1 MSRLRLLI
9 AKDIR
14 ELLASRAFWLLLLV
28 VGFLVGHAFLTATE
42 TYAELSGAAGGTPVL
57 AQGLNPLDGIVRPTF
72 GAYTLA
78 VTLLLPFVAIR
89 LIANE
94 RQSGAMRLLLQ
105 APVSRAKIILSKLV
119 VLTLAWLVAM
129 LPGFVALAQ
138 WRLAGGHLHAA
149 EVSSVAIG
157 HVAVALIAIGVA
169 LA

>member
-28 VGFLVGHAFLTATE
+28 VGFLVGHAFLTAAN

-57 AQGLNPLDGIVRPTF
+57 AQGLNPLDGIVRPSF

-94 RQSGAMRLLLQ
+94 RQSGAARLLLQ
-105 APVSRAKIILSKLV
+105 APVSRA
-119 VLTLAWLVAM
+119 
-129 LPGFVALAQ
+129 
-138 WRLAGGHLHAA
+138 
-149 EVSSVAIG
+149 
-157 HVAVALIAIGVA
+157 
-169 LA
+169 

>member
-28 VGFLVGHAFLTATE
+28 VGFLVGHAFLTAAN

-57 AQGLNPLDGIVRPTF
+57 AQGLDPLDGIVRPTF

-89 LIANE
+89 LLANE
-94 RQSGAMRLLLQ
+94 RQSGAARLLIQ
-105 APVSRAKIILSKLV
+105 GRTSRAAIILSKLI
-119 VLTLAWLVAM
+119 VLKLAWIVAM
-129 LPGFVALAQ
+129 TPAFVALVL
-138 WRLAGGHLHAA
+138 WRLDGGHLYAP
-149 EVSSVAIG
+149 EVVSVVIG
-157 HVAVALIAIGVA
+157 HVAVAVITI
-169 LA
+169 